1 MTFHYRPYGIV
12 KTRLVVEKIESYLIY
27 VFGIQ
32 SLLINLGNEY
42 HIRELGLYP
51 PGQPL
56 EELPRHHLNH
66 IAAETVHSLAAPI
79 AHNLV
84 HPVPSLSVE
93 ITVIQ
98 SDGLIPIIHGRG
110 GRKTVA

>member
-1 MTFHYRPYGIV
+1 MNI
-12 KTRLVVEKIESYLIY
+12 IS
-27 VFGIQ
+27 
-32 SLLINLGNEY
+32 GNSV
-42 HIRELGLYP
+42 YP
-51 PGQPL
+51 PDQPL

-84 HPVPSLSVE
+84 HPVPSFSVE

-110 GRKTVA
+110 GREAVAGSLGRILVICLPVKRQP